1 MNTTQLHGLFST
13 LCFSFQVCS
22 LLWGNGA
29 ETGRFLVCRS
39 LGFVVLPRMKFPHS
53 IVHPDKRSQ
62 SIISSTEAASSAN
75 IQKSTE
81 KSSILCLPWRREKL
95 CVSPAELPAERA
107 SDKNRVESAESVYG
121 LSLSRQDSTA
131 DSECSSVNAF
141 NVEVTE

>member
-39 LGFVVLPRMKFPHS
+39 PGFVVLPRMKFPHS
-53 IVHPDKRSQ
+53 IVHPDKQSQ